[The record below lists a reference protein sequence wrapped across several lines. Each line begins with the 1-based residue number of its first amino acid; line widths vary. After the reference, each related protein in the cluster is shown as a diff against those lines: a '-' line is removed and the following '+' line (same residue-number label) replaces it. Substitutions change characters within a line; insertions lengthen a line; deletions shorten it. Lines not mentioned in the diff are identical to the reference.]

1 MIRSNKQEK
10 VFETNASKLQTR
22 YECAKNTLIVPIITT
37 GPITEDNWK
46 QLIKIE
52 RRYRRSALA
61 GSVHN

>member
-1 MIRSNKQEK
+1 MITSNKQEK
-10 VFETNASKLQTR
+10 VFEINASKLQTR

-37 GPITEDNWK
+37 GPITEDKWK
-46 QLIKIE
+46 QLIAKE